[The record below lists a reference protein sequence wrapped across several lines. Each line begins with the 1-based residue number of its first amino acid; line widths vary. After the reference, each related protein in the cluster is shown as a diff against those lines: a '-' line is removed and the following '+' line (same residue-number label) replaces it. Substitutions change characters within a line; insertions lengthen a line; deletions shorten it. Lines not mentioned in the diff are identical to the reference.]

1 MEFGELDKQCR
12 DHQMILLRPVHNIDV
27 PKYRE
32 NQQLLKHF
40 IFNILL
46 VIDYRLE

>member
-12 DHQMILLRPVHNIDV
+12 DHQMILLCPV
-27 PKYRE
+27 
-32 NQQLLKHF
+32 QQLLKHF